1 MLFTF
6 HFDSIV
12 TTMPDLY
19 LHLRITEIIKETPDT
34 FTYRLENTG
43 PEPVIYQPGQFLTF
57 LVELHGVTY
66 RRSYSFS
73 STPGIDP
80 YMSVTIREKEN
91 GEISRYIL
99 RHWQKGDVVT
109 TMLPS
114 GRFTL
119 NSLGPRPRTI
129 FLMAAGSGITPIF
142 SLLKHILYREPGARV
157 ILVYSTSS
165 PERTIFFDQL
175 QALQAKFS
183 LQLHCIYL
191 FSKELPDGSS
201 GMQRRLSNL
210 LLEPLVNE
218 HLAYDRADAKFFIC
232 GPPDYMRMIMLTLTF
247 MGFSEEQQH
256 KENFVVNTAVKMEK
270 AGRPQ
275 DSSPKEVQLRI
286 GGQAYVITVPGDRQ
300 ILDIALQQGIMLP
313 YSCKGGV
320 CGSCTAR
327 CTKGEVWMS
336 VNEVL
341 TDKELAQGLILT
353 CVSYPLSG
361 QVEIEL

>member
-1 MLFTF
+1 
-6 HFDSIV
+6 V
-12 TTMPDLY
+12 PDLY
-19 LHLRITEIIKETPDT
+19 LRLRIIDVIRETPDA

-43 PEPVIYQPGQFLTF
+43 PEKVVYQAGQFLTF
-57 LVELHGVTY
+57 LIDLHGTTY

-80 YMSVTIREKEN
+80 CMSVTVRKKEN
-91 GEISRYIL
+91 GEISRHIL
-99 RHWQKGDVVT
+99 RHWQKGDVIT
-109 TMLPS
+109 SLLPS

-119 NSLGPRPRTI
+119 DSLSPQPRNI
-129 FLMAAGSGITPIF
+129 FLMAAGSGITPVF
-142 SLLKHILYREPGARV
+142 SLLQHILYREPTARV

-165 PERTIFFDQL
+165 PERTIFFKQI

-183 LQLHCIYL
+183 RQLHCIYL
-191 FSKELPDGSS
+191 FSKEHPGGRGL
-201 GMQRRLSNL
+201 RRLSNGM
-210 LLEPLVNE
+210 LEPLVNE
-218 HLAYDRADAKFFIC
+218 HLSYDRANAEFFIC
-232 GPPDYMRMIMLTLTF
+232 GPPDYMRMVMLTLIF
-247 MGFSEEQQH
+247 MGFSEEQLH

-275 DSSPKEVQLRI
+275 DESLKAVHLHI
-286 GGQAYVITVPGDRQ
+286 GGQNYDIAVPGNRQ
-300 ILDIALQQGIMLP
+300 ILDSALQQGVMLP

-320 CGSCTAR
+320 CGSCTAK

-353 CVSYPLSG
+353 CVSYPVSG
-361 QVEIEL
+361 HIEIEL